1 MQLSLS
7 LFECAILSF
16 NALSPGKALRR
27 NLVLALTY
35 IFLTPYELNR
45 CPLT

>member
-7 LFECAILSF
+7 LLEYAILSF

-27 NLVLALTY
+27 NPVLALMY
-35 IFLTPYELNR
+35 IFLTPYEPNR

>member
-7 LFECAILSF
+7 LFEYVILSF
-16 NALSPGKALRR
+16 HALSPGKALRR

-35 IFLTPYELNR
+35 ILLTPYELNR